1 VAPGRAQWRAIGWYG
16 ESARTG
22 AVRAKPVT
30 MDQSPKLP
38 SGFRRRMGR
47 ILVVDDEDLIGVAL
61 RRVLYGENEVVA
73 VTQAAEAL
81 ARLNAGERY
90 DVVLC
95 DLRMP
100 VMDGI
105 EFHRMLSVTLPEE
118 AGRIV
123 FITGGALTARA
134 EAFFRGAQNLLM
146 TKPLDVDGVRQL
158 IERRH
163 RGAPPTK
170 SGGQTT

>member
-1 VAPGRAQWRAIGWYG
+1 
-16 ESARTG
+16 
-22 AVRAKPVT
+22 
-30 MDQSPKLP
+30 MDRSSKLP
-38 SGFRRRMGR
+38 SGFRRRVGR
-47 ILVVDDEDLIGVAL
+47 ILVVDDEQLLGVAL
-61 RRVLYGENEVVA
+61 RRVLEGENEVVA

-105 EFHRMLSVTLPEE
+105 EFHRTLSVTLPEE

-123 FITGGALTARA
+123 FITGGALTAHA
-134 EAFFRGAQNLLM
+134 EAFFRDAPNLLM
-146 TKPLDVDGVRQL
+146 AKPLDLDGVRQL

-163 RGAPPTK
+163 RGVLPAK